1 MFAISSPDEFLLLLV
16 VEGVRHIEVLGRTLK
31 FEKTCG
37 HILDTTFAELCCK
50 VSNMMPISLLV

>member
-1 MFAISSPDEFLLLLV
+1 MFLYSDLWFLLFT

-37 HILDTTFAELCCK
+37 RILDVTFPELCCR
-50 VSNMMPISLLV
+50 VSDVYM

>member
-1 MFAISSPDEFLLLLV
+1 MFYAVIYVFVLI

-37 HILDTTFAELCCK
+37 HILDVTFPELCCR
-50 VSNMMPISLLV
+50 VSDVYMRLVL